1 MYICIVYV
9 LLNEEYCENSNKYEI
24 LNNCNEAI
32 INIIINEIR
41 INCIKKNY
49 IKFTHFDFNPIFYR
63 PLFRNMCCKIL

>member
-24 LNNCNEAI
+24 VNNCNDAI
-32 INIIINEIR
+32 IDIIINEIR

-49 IKFTHFDFNPIFYR
+49 IN
-63 PLFRNMCCKIL
+63 LLILILIQFFIDL

>member
-24 LNNCNEAI
+24 VNNCNDAI
-32 INIIINEIR
+32 IDIIINEIR

-49 IKFTHFDFNPIFYR
+49 IKFTHSDFDPIFY
-63 PLFRNMCCKIL
+63 